1 MKEYSKGI
9 YVKFKPEEVDKLHNR
24 MQEAGVQNMSAY
36 IRKMALNGYVIIP
49 EWPDPD
55 FYLHRE
61 RIRQLYT
68 ELYKEKNITK
78 FRNTK
83 ISVERKVVA

>member
-1 MKEYSKGI
+1 MESMVWQIDVYK
-9 YVKFKPEEVDKLHNR
+9 R
-24 MQEAGVQNMSAY
+24 Q
-36 IRKMALNGYVIIP
+36 
-49 EWPDPD
+49 DPD
-55 FYLHRE
+55 FYLRKE

-83 ISVERKVVA
+83 ISIERKVAA

>member
-36 IRKMALNGYVIIP
+36 RPFLHSREVFKLRKPLGF
-49 EWPDPD
+49 
-55 FYLHRE
+55 FYFWR
-61 RIRQLYT
+61 
-68 ELYKEKNITK
+68 
-78 FRNTK
+78 
-83 ISVERKVVA
+83 